1 MKPILLAGLL
11 FLGATTAFAHSKL
24 NTTEPADGAVLVQ
37 APARIVLSFAKR
49 IRLTKVRLRRGD
61 NDAVNLDLSGQKGF
75 ATRIAVPV
83 PGAGSGSGSGLYRIE
98 WRGLAADG
106 HAMRGSFEFRV
117 K

>member
-61 NDAVNLDLSGQKGF
+61 NDAVDLDLTRHKGF
-75 ATRIAVPV
+75 ATRFAIAL
-83 PGAGSGSGSGLYRIE
+83 PGRGRGLYRIE

>member
-11 FLGATTAFAHSKL
+11 VLCATTAFAHSKL
-24 NTTEPADGAVLVQ
+24 DTTEPANGAVLAQ

-49 IRLTKVRLRRGD
+49 IRLTKVRLRHGD
-61 NDAVNLDLSGQKGF
+61 KAAVDLDLSGQRGF
-75 ATRIAVPV
+75 ATRIAVPI
-83 PGAGSGSGSGLYRIE
+83 PGGGPGLYRID

-106 HAMRGSFEFRV
+106 HAMRGRFSFRV